1 MKSGLKKNF
10 VSPCLLNVLEYL
22 VDQMNNQYQMLNWH
36 TEFEK
41 NPRAYIDSSEFASVD
56 KSELEVRE
64 KEARRAAE
72 DFKDIK
78 KGIEAYRG
86 NVWDEMQRKV
96 GFMLTAPSLL
106 TAKIDGFLKVLEAI
120 NKVKQNFFLDPVSF
134 FDTLKVY
141 FHWTLFCR
149 HRHFLPEGISEE
161 SERVVLQKLP
171 QSENRGS
178 LHDDGEPIVAESAPA
193 FFQLYCHEHQ
203 RVQGFLR

>member
-1 MKSGLKKNF
+1 
-10 VSPCLLNVLEYL
+10 
-22 VDQMNNQYQMLNWH
+22 MLNWH

-120 NKVKQNFFLDPVSF
+120 NKVKQNFF
-134 FDTLKVY
+134 
-141 FHWTLFCR
+141 
-149 HRHFLPEGISEE
+149 
-161 SERVVLQKLP
+161 
-171 QSENRGS
+171 
-178 LHDDGEPIVAESAPA
+178 
-193 FFQLYCHEHQ
+193 
-203 RVQGFLR
+203 